1 MASDNQHGKA
11 SHIGQMIG
19 ESFEEVVIKFI
30 KSYLKKN
37 HSEFVILDPERGKK
51 LLTLDMPGGVKR
63 QLDTVVAAKDSADP
77 VALLETKWLK
87 DGRHWNDK
95 GAWILQL
102 REVRRNYP
110 TVRGAVAI
118 LAGFW
123 NEGVRVLLRNQGGVD
138 MILVATDE
146 EIYKSLQPHLDKAL
160 GNKSYELDA
169 KKIRDRYP
177 ENNIEAFNNF
187 LIKFRDSGELYK
199 LAKSWLNFDKVI
211 ESSKETVNGKI
222 LVQRALDH
230 LLSPLPE
237 NPKIR
242 AFEITLE
249 IETGNLIHKTFND
262 VEELYEFVQNNAQN
276 PAKIRELI
284 SPKMRPKKI
293 GEQSTFYNA
302 ANDDD
307 DDEW

>member
-1 MASDNQHGKA
+1 MANDNQHGKA

-19 ESFEEVVIKFI
+19 ESFENVVIKFI
-30 KSYLKKN
+30 KSYLKKSR
-37 HSEFVILDPERGKK
+37 SEFVILDPEQGKK
-51 LLTLDMPGGVKR
+51 LLTLDMPGGVRR
-63 QLDTVVAAKDSADP
+63 QLDTVVAVIDSDDP

-110 TVRGAVAI
+110 TVRGAAAI

-123 NEGVRVLLRNQGGVD
+123 NEGFRVLLRNQGGVD

-146 EIYKSLQPHLDKAL
+146 EVYKSLQPHLDKSL
-160 GNKSYELDA
+160 GKRSFELNA
-169 KKIRDRYP
+169 KKIRTRFP
-177 ENNIEAFNNF
+177 ENHVEAFDAF
-187 LIKFRDSGELYK
+187 LIEFRESGELYK
-199 LAKSWLNFDKVI
+199 LAKSWLNFSRVI
-211 ESSKETVNGKI
+211 ESSNEAINGKVLI
-222 LVQRALDH
+222 QRALDD

-237 NPKIR
+237 NPKISV
-242 AFEITLE
+242 FEITLE
-249 IETGNLIHKTFND
+249 IETGNLIHKSFKD
-262 VEELYEFVQNNAQN
+262 VEELFDFIHTNVQN

-284 SPKMRPKKI
+284 TPKKRTKKI
-293 GEQSTFYNA
+293 GEQSGFYVGTN
-302 ANDDD
+302 D

>member
-1 MASDNQHGKA
+1 MANDNQHGKA

-19 ESFEEVVIKFI
+19 ESFETVVIKFI
-30 KSYLKKN
+30 KSYLRKN
-37 HSEFVILDPERGKK
+37 HPEFAVLDPEQGKK

-63 QLDTVVAAKDSADP
+63 QLDTVVAAIDSDDP

-123 NEGVRVLLRNQGGVD
+123 NEGFRVLLRNQGGVD
-138 MILVATDE
+138 MILVATDD
-146 EIYKSLQPHLDKAL
+146 EIYKSLQPHLDNFL
-160 GNKSYELDA
+160 GKRSFELDA
-169 KKIRDRYP
+169 KKIRNRFP
-177 ENNIEAFNNF
+177 ENHVEAFDTF

-199 LAKSWLNFDKVI
+199 LAKSWLNFNRI
-211 ESSKETVNGKI
+211 LEPNNETFNGKFLI
-222 LVQRALDH
+222 QRALDD

-237 NPKIR
+237 SPKIS

-249 IETGNLIHKTFND
+249 IETGNLIHKSFND
-262 VEELYEFVQNNAQN
+262 VEELYDFIQNNVQN
-276 PAKIRELI
+276 PATIRELI
-284 SPKMRPKKI
+284 SPKKRSKKI
-293 GEQSTFYNA
+293 GEQPGFYIDTN
-302 ANDDD
+302 D